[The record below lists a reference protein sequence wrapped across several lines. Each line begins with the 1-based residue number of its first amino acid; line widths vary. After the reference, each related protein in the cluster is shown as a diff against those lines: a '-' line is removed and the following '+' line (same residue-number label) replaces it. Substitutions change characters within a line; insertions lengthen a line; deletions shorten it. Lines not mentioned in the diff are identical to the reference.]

1 MIALDTNLLIYA
13 HRSEAEHHQRARELL
28 TLVSGYSTGWGISL
42 PGIAEFWNN
51 VTHPRYPG
59 GPSSIAAASRYLH
72 FLQEELSMQVFLP
85 KDRFSEQLITQ
96 ARKHKVTGVHI
107 FDLQIALIAK
117 ESGSSEIWTHDQKF
131 IHLPGL
137 KVVNPL

>member
-13 HRSEAEHHQRARELL
+13 HRTDAVHHQRAKELIN
-28 TLVSGYSTGWGISL
+28 LVSGYSSGWGVSL

-51 VTHPRYPG
+51 VTHPKYPG
-59 GPSSIAAASRYLH
+59 GPSSTAKASG
-72 FLQEELSMQVFLP
+72 FLNFLRQELSMQIFLP
-85 KDRFSEQLITQ
+85 HNGFSDLLIKT
-96 ARKHKVTGVHI
+96 AHKRKITAVHI

-117 ESGSSEIWTHDQKF
+117 GNGASEIWTHDHKF
-131 IHLPGL
+131 IGLPGL